1 MTRIVLACA
10 FLLASCAHVTTTTPV
25 PVTAASVDQQMVGWL
40 LTIQTGITA
49 SEALIPA
56 NPELKAIL
64 NKIIPAYNVAETGY
78 QAYHAAIVGG
88 ATPDATALAASIQQL
103 VASIGAIQSL
113 YSK

>member
-1 MTRIVLACA
+1 MIRATILALA
-10 FLLASCAHVTTTTPV
+10 LLMAACSHTTVSTPT
-25 PVTAASVDQQMVGWL
+25 PPTQSVDQQMAGWL

-49 SEALIPA
+49 SESLVPA

-78 QAYHAAIVGG
+78 QAYHTAITGG
-88 ATPDATALAASIQQL
+88 ATPDPTALAASIQQL
-103 VASIGAIQSL
+103 VTSITAIQSL